1 VPKRPRLS
9 HFACHAA
16 VLAAASVLS
25 GAAFPTPAAGR
36 PDTPPTDVVG
46 AIEGETITVSGPMN
60 VEVVHGQAKTFLR
73 SGSDVRVKSG
83 QARID
88 LVEGGNIVICGPAHF
103 SVLKSAG
110 ALTVA
115 LDSGIIHAHIAR
127 EPALTVY
134 TAQVQAEPVA
144 IGDSAQDI
152 LVSIDAAGAMCI
164 RAASGAVRIEQQ
176 LTGQSVIVPQGG
188 DVLLANG
195 QLDTLRTAA
204 GQCSC
209 ELQVASAP
217 PPPPPPPLSPEVSVL
232 ATADDLRKKQ
242 AETKQPDSQSTPQK
256 PLATEEP
263 IYQVFMP
270 ALAYDA
276 TAKVQPDFDP
286 KFIVLVRRVR
296 VRPTLIFQ
304 GRVEGDPVVM
314 ASDAAPHNPAAA
326 GPPSTQQTATKPA
339 AQNQNDSML
348 DRVRNF
354 FHRLWTRNS

>member
-1 VPKRPRLS
+1 M
-9 HFACHAA
+9 
-16 VLAAASVLS
+16 LAAASVLS
-25 GAAFPTPAAGR
+25 GSALPAPAAAR
-36 PDTPPTDVVG
+36 PDNPPTDIVG

-60 VEVVHGQAKTFLR
+60 VEVVHGQAKTVLR

-103 SVLKSAG
+103 SVLKLAG

-134 TAQVQAEPVA
+134 TPQIQAKPVA
-144 IGDSAQDI
+144 IGDGPLDI
-152 LVSIDAAGAMCI
+152 LVGFDAAGALCI
-164 RAASGAVRIEQQ
+164 RAGSGAVRIEQQ

-195 QLDTLRTAA
+195 QLDTLRTTP

-217 PPPPPPPLSPEVSVL
+217 PPPPPPPSPEVSAL
-232 ATADDLRKKQ
+232 PSADDSRKKQ
-242 AETKQPDSQSTPQK
+242 TETDQPAPQPAPQK
-256 PLATEEP
+256 PLATQEP
-263 IYQVFMP
+263 IYKVFMP

-276 TAKVQPDFDP
+276 TTKVQPDFDP
-286 KFIVLVRRVR
+286 NFIVLVRRVR
-296 VRPTLIFQ
+296 VRPAVIFQ
-304 GRVEGDPVVM
+304 GRVEGDPIVM
-314 ASDAAPHNPAAA
+314 ASDTAPQNPAAA
-326 GPPSTQQTATKPA
+326 DTHSNQQTTPKPA
-339 AQNQNDSML
+339 ATNQNASL
-348 DRVRNF
+348 IDRIRAF
-354 FHRLWTRNS
+354 FRRLWTRSS

>member
-1 VPKRPRLS
+1 
-9 HFACHAA
+9 
-16 VLAAASVLS
+16 VLVAASVLS
-25 GAAFPTPAAGR
+25 GAALSALSAAR
-36 PDTPPTDVVG
+36 PDTPPTDIVG

-103 SVLKSAG
+103 SVLKLAG

-115 LDSGIIHAHIAR
+115 LDSGIIHAQIAR

-134 TAQVQAEPVA
+134 TAQIQAKPIA
-144 IGDSAQDI
+144 IGDGPLDVLAGF
-152 LVSIDAAGAMCI
+152 DATGALCI
-164 RAASGAVRIEQQ
+164 RAASGAVRVEQQ

-209 ELQVASAP
+209 ELQVASRP
-217 PPPPPPPLSPEVSVL
+217 PPPPSPEVSVL
-232 ATADDLRKKQ
+232 ATAEDLRKRQ
-242 AETKQPDSQSTPQK
+242 AETKQPDSQPTPQK
-256 PLATEEP
+256 PLAAQEP

-276 TAKVQPDFDP
+276 TAKVQPGFDP

-296 VRPTLIFQ
+296 VRPALIFQ
-304 GRVEGDPVVM
+304 GRVEGDPIVV
-314 ASDAAPHNPAAA
+314 ATDTAPHNPAGA
-326 GPPSTQQTATKPA
+326 GPPFTPQTATKPA
-339 AQNQNDSML
+339 APNPNDSL
-348 DRVRNF
+348 LNRVRNF
-354 FHRLWTRNS
+354 LHRLWTRNS

>member
-1 VPKRPRLS
+1 
-9 HFACHAA
+9 
-16 VLAAASVLS
+16 
-25 GAAFPTPAAGR
+25 
-36 PDTPPTDVVG
+36 
-46 AIEGETITVSGPMN
+46 MN
-60 VEVVHGQAKTFLR
+60 VEVVHGQTKTVLR

-134 TAQVQAEPVA
+134 TAQIQAKPVA
-144 IGDSAQDI
+144 IGDGPLDVLAGF
-152 LVSIDAAGAMCI
+152 DAAGALCI
-164 RAASGAVRIEQQ
+164 RAGSGAVRIEQQ

-195 QLDTLRTAA
+195 QLDTLRSTP

-217 PPPPPPPLSPEVSVL
+217 LPPPPPSPELSVL
-232 ATADDLRKKQ
+232 ASADDTRKKQ
-242 AETKQPDSQSTPQK
+242 TERDQPAPQPAPQK
-256 PLATEEP
+256 PLATQEP

-270 ALAYDA
+270 PLAYDA
-276 TAKVQPDFDP
+276 TAKVQSDFDP

-304 GRVEGDPVVM
+304 GRVEGDPIVM
-314 ASDAAPHNPAAA
+314 ASDTAPHNPAAA
-326 GPPSTQQTATKPA
+326 DPHSHQQTTPKPA
-339 AQNQNDSML
+339 TTNQNDSML
-348 DRVRNF
+348 DRMRSF
-354 FHRLWTRNS
+354 FHRLWTHSS